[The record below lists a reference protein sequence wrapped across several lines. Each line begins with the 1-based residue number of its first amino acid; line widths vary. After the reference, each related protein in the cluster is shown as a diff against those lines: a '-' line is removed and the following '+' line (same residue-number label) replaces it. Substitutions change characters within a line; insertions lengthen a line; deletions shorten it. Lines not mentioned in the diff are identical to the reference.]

1 MAGKETCKVKRNVQ
15 KIKWKTL
22 LRLGISAG
30 IIALLL
36 SQIDLRAVLDVISR
50 INPLA
55 VVLALA
61 SGVAASVCAGM
72 AWAALLGAQGIHLP
86 VWQTLRMHFVGL
98 FFAAFTPGG
107 LGGDVARTV
116 RVRQHTGKTV
126 EGGATVIA
134 SRVISLLTLAGMAAL
149 AAILRADG
157 ALRRPALIA
166 LGALVLGTAAFW
178 LMEQPVMKILSSGPA
193 TTPAPFARFTRIMR
207 EVFGS
212 LYQFKKTPGAL
223 ARSGA
228 WMLAYQVFGVLPI
241 YLLARGMSLPMQLL
255 DALSLGA
262 MARFTAFLP
271 ISISGVGVQEGAF
284 VFLFAP
290 LGIAASQAL
299 ALSLLDHVVLTLVPL
314 VGGALY
320 ALDE

>member
-1 MAGKETCKVKRNVQ
+1 MQRIN
-15 KIKWKTL
+15 WKAL
-22 LRLGISAG
+22 LRLGVSAG
-30 IIALLL
+30 IVALLL
-36 SQIDLRAVLDVISR
+36 SQINLREVLAVISR

-55 VVLALA
+55 VALALGA
-61 SGVAASVCAGM
+61 GVAASVCAGM

-116 RVRQHTGKTV
+116 RVRQHTGKTA

-149 AAILRADG
+149 AAALRADD
-157 ALRRPALIA
+157 ALRRPAVIG
-166 LGALVLGTAAFW
+166 LGLLVAGAAAFW
-178 LMEQPVMKILSSGPA
+178 LMEQPVMRVLSTGEASASGRLAAVFRILSRV
-193 TTPAPFARFTRIMR
+193 FA
-207 EVFGS
+207 S

-223 ARSGA
+223 ARSVM
-228 WMLAYQVFGVLPI
+228 WMLAYQIFGALPI